1 MALEY
6 DYTGKA
12 PETPKKEDGGQT
24 YKGANKGQYAT
35 EQIAALGG
43 FKSAEVEVNES
54 ADKPVTIK
62 SPRMELGN

>member
-1 MALEY
+1 MTLEM
-6 DYTGKA
+6 DYTGQT
-12 PETPKKEDGGQT
+12 PQTPKKEDGGQT

-43 FKSAEVEVNES
+43 FKSAETEVNES

-62 SPRMELGN
+62 SPTMQVDV